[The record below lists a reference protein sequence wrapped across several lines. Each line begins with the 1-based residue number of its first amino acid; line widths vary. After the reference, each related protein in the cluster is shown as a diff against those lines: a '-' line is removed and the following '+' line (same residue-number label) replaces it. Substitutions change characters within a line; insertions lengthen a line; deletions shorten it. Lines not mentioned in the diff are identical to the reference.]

1 MHIMKRILAVL
12 TVLVMC
18 VTILAACGKK
28 EAPAENP
35 AADVGYMEGASLKQ
49 LELFGDLS
57 GTKLRIADDAVLD
70 DWEAAFYD
78 QLREE
83 TGMEIEIEPMSS
95 AELTNKIAQA
105 VASGDDRNYFDV
117 GVLQTPTF
125 LKIVYGSQAIPL
137 DQYIYYDDPVWK
149 YDEATDFNSLELF
162 KHDGRYWGAPSH
174 GFHESFI
181 FYNKTYFEEVGAPDP
196 YEEYYLKDNWTFDTF
211 LDTCAAVTKKNG
223 DGNIETYA
231 WATWNYFS
239 FCAAAGND
247 MIEYNTDT
255 DKWDITFDQPSGIAG
270 LNVFYESVV
279 NGYVLSG
286 SSGHNE
292 FVQRKVV
299 MHIDKPSGTIGPTN
313 IYERSSDEICMV
325 PFPKMNAEQENYIC
339 PMTVSGYHIASCAKN
354 PAGAAAYIY
363 YHRLG
368 EQNRDASDIGREIQ
382 YKTILNAASQ
392 ERRKE
397 YIAKCE
403 FSTFMIDGLNGWYSG
418 TRDVFLNVMRKELKN
433 PATAVDT
440 MIGLVRDAMRNTGL

>member
-1 MHIMKRILAVL
+1 MKRFLALLMVLLMTVIL
-12 TVLVMC
+12 
-18 VTILAACGKK
+18 LAACGKT
-28 EAPAENP
+28 EPPAEGG
-35 AADVGYMEGASLKQ
+35 AAAVGYMEGGNAEQ
-49 LELFGDLS
+49 IALFGDLT
-57 GTKLRIADDAVLD
+57 GTKLRVADDAVLQE
-70 DWEAAFYD
+70 WEEAFYK
-78 QLREE
+78 QLEEE
-83 TGMEIEIEPMSS
+83 TGMMVEIEPMSS
-95 AELTNKIAQA
+95 AELTTKIAQA
-105 VASGDDRNYFDV
+105 VAAGDTRNYFDV

-149 YDEATDFNSLELF
+149 YDEATDFNSLDLF
-162 KHDGRYWGAPSH
+162 KHDGHYWGAPSH
-174 GFHESFI
+174 GFHETFI

-196 YEEYYLKDNWTFDTF
+196 YEEYYLKDNWTFETF
-211 LDTCAAVTKKNG
+211 LDTCKAVTKKNE
-223 DGNIETYA
+223 DGEVETYA

-247 MIEYNTDT
+247 MIAYNN
-255 DKWDITFDQPSGIAG
+255 DKNAWEIVFDQPTGIAG
-270 LNVFYESVV
+270 LNVYYESVI
-279 NGYVLSG
+279 NDYVLIG

-292 FVQRKVV
+292 FVNRKVV

-325 PFPKMNAEQENYIC
+325 PFPKMDASQEKYIS
-339 PMTVSGYHIASCAKN
+339 PMTVSGYHIASCSQN

-368 EQNRDASDIGREIQ
+368 EQNRDASEVGREIQ
-382 YKTILNAASQ
+382 YKTILNKESQ

-397 YIAKCE
+397 YIAKCD

-418 TRDVFLNVMRKELKN
+418 TRDTFLNVMRKERKN

-440 MIGLVRDAMRNTGL
+440 MKGLVRDAMRQTGL